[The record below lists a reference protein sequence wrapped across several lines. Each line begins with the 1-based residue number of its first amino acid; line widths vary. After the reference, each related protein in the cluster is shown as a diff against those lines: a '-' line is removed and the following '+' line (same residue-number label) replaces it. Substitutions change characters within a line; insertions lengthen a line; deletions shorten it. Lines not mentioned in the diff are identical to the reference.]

1 MVLNVFSQDD
11 KHHKGYRPVL
21 FGKNN
26 THKGKRACGQDDEVL
41 VGQQSVRLQMEVHTP
56 QQHKNAKVKWL
67 NSKKFLGKPREN
79 RDEAFLPISGGTS
92 NDY

>member
-1 MVLNVFSQDD
+1 MVLNVF
-11 KHHKGYRPVL
+11 HKTTSITKDIVL
-21 FGKNN
+21 FDKDNIHRG
-26 THKGKRACGQDDEVL
+26 REL

-67 NSKKFLGKPREN
+67 NSKNFLGKPTEN
-79 RDEAFLPISGGTS
+79 RDEAFLPISRGIS